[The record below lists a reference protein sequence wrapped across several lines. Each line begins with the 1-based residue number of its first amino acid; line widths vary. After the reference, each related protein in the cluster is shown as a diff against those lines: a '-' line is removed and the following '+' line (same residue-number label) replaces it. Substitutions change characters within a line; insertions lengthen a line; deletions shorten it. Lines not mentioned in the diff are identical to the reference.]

1 GARLVVEGGTQIAFA
16 PEDLAGTGRHAELTE
31 WIVEGELVIDGL
43 GSEVSLDV
51 DSRQSEDLWYGIRLE
66 PDGYLELV
74 GASIG
79 AAGFGVRGTVT
90 PEGQVRIADSRFAG
104 LVNGLNLTL
113 FGSAQVDGSTFTS
126 ISGPA
131 IKASGSATLN
141 LRNTTIEDGGQEG
154 IWMSN
159 ANLEAI
165 HATVTRNGL
174 LDAEDPRSGIFAE
187 GGAGQRLEIWDS
199 AIESNRALGIEATNW
214 GGIIELHR
222 TSVSSNRADGVRS
235 RRAERV
241 IFEDI
246 KLSRNLS
253 RGAELSSTTVE
264 MWTTTATDN
273 VAGGAWMGDGARVAV
288 DMSHF
293 TGNGLVLSETALATV
308 RNSEFRSTGVA
319 LSVIS
324 AAPQIVGNLFQ
335 ANTTAIRVD
344 GSAVPSSILDNT
356 FTRNATA
363 IENRT
368 DQTLSA
374 RGNYW
379 GTADSAA
386 IADLMLG
393 PVDFSGFLAGEPV
406 ATAFEEG
413 LEPPVRTALLGNG
426 PNPFNGSTLIRFV
439 LATEESVG
447 LSIYDI
453 TGQRILHRLA
463 GVYLKRGLHEIAWNG
478 TDETGL
484 NVANGVYLYHLTTPA
499 GRIGVGRMVLLR

>member
-1 GARLVVEGGTQIAFA
+1 
-16 PEDLAGTGRHAELTE
+16 
-31 WIVEGELVIDGL
+31 
-43 GSEVSLDV
+43 
-51 DSRQSEDLWYGIRLE
+51 
-66 PDGYLELV
+66 
-74 GASIG
+74 
-79 AAGFGVRGTVT
+79 
-90 PEGQVRIADSRFAG
+90 
-104 LVNGLNLTL
+104 
-113 FGSAQVDGSTFTS
+113 
-126 ISGPA
+126 
-131 IKASGSATLN
+131 
-141 LRNTTIEDGGQEG
+141 
-154 IWMSN
+154 M
-159 ANLEAI
+159 
-165 HATVTRNGL
+165 
-174 LDAEDPRSGIFAE
+174 
-187 GGAGQRLEIWDS
+187 
-199 AIESNRALGIEATNW
+199 
-214 GGIIELHR
+214 
-222 TSVSSNRADGVRS
+222 
-235 RRAERV
+235 

-246 KLSRNLS
+246 ELSRNFG

-335 ANTTAIRVD
+335 ANSTAIRVD

-379 GTADSAA
+379 GTVDSAA
-386 IADLMLG
+386 IADLMSG

-406 ATAFEEG
+406 ATASEEG

-463 GVYLKRGLHEIAWNG
+463 GVYLKSGLHEIAWNG